1 MIANAIHTKW
11 KFIVEFE
18 DEETGAIAGTLGEAP
33 DRDECQV
40 MIEEEMEY
48 QRLRGY
54 IRVTAEAVELCEQC
68 EGEGSIP
75 VEDGIVSICDACG
88 GHSLEFQ
95 ARPRR
100 RDGIHATASARS
112 LLELV
117 GSLLRSM
124 DKRSG
129 ICPWINDAGFQSRPS
144 EGTEVLLSG
153 YRISTVICF
162 RPGATAAPPGRRR
175 AGLSA

>member
-1 MIANAIHTKW
+1 MTCGAPAKWKSGASSKKKYNILCYPKQFYTICRNDRQCIHTKW

-33 DRDECQV
+33 DRDECEEL
-40 MIEEEMEY
+40 IEEEMEY

-88 GHSLEFQ
+88 G
-95 ARPRR
+95 RI
-100 RDGIHATASARS
+100 GILSS
-112 LLELV
+112 F
-117 GSLLRSM
+117 
-124 DKRSG
+124 KRG
-129 ICPWINDAGFQSRPS
+129 RGA
-144 EGTEVLLSG
+144 EM
-153 YRISTVICF
+153 ISTQLHL
-162 RPGATAAPPGRRR
+162 RAA
-175 AGLSA
+175 S